1 MASLV
6 SPSCNVRFQRWAR
19 YSHPNLVV
27 FASASSDFID
37 LVRDA
42 VTVGRISQC
51 VTVRNTERVH
61 RSALSPSRRAG
72 ESPRLRTGTA
82 SIQSPNHNNAV
93 VDVWQNARSIN
104 IGSKY
109 VIPDIAGDHLICSL
123 HIIPRYGTQE
133 WVHRSRGPSQ
143 PPIAR
148 NVANCAMRLPVRCT
162 SGIRTNLIY
171 SRRHSGQRGELI
183 IATAPRRC
191 SRNRGTVHL
200 PGRELNRDSALVHC
214 EGIKKENL

>member
-1 MASLV
+1 M
-6 SPSCNVRFQRWAR
+6 AR
-19 YSHPNLVV
+19 YTHPNLVV
-27 FASASSDFID
+27 SALSDFID

-61 RSALSPSRRAG
+61 RSALSLPLGAG

-109 VIPDIAGDHLICSL
+109 VIPDIAGGHLICSL
-123 HIIPRYGTQE
+123 YIIPRYGTR
-133 WVHRSRGPSQ
+133 VGASPPVPQ
-143 PPIAR
+143 PPPHGRAAR
-148 NVANCAMRLPVRCT
+148 NVASCAMRLPVRCT

-171 SRRHSGQRGELI
+171 SRQHSGQRGKLI

-191 SRNRGTVHL
+191 SRNRETVHL

-214 EGIKKENL
+214 ERQEKTL